1 MTKEELKEYI
11 ETKREIK
18 IIEEKIEYLESKKT
32 SIKSMIIDDMP
43 KPEPEQDRLVQLL
56 IQIEELIELYN
67 EKQSNLIKQ
76 QTKIENCIDKLDNAL
91 ERNIMRLRYLES
103 KKWEKICVEVN
114 YSWENVHRI
123 HRKILSKI
131 NNNIC
136 ARNIFLIVVE
146 YFYLYSNI

>member
-32 SIKSMIIDDMP
+32 SIKSIIIDDMP
-43 KPEPEQDRLVQLL
+43 KPEPEQDRLGQLL
-56 IQIEELIELYN
+56 GEIEELIDIYN
-67 EKQSNLIKQ
+67 KKQDKLFKQ
-76 QTKIENCIDKLDNAL
+76 QIKIEKCIDKLDNAL
-91 ERNIMRLRYLES
+91 ERNIIRLRYLEGH
-103 KKWEKICVEVN
+103 KWEKVCVETN

-131 NNNIC
+131 K
-136 ARNIFLIVVE
+136 
-146 YFYLYSNI
+146 

>member
-1 MTKEELKEYI
+1 MTKEELKGYI

-18 IIEEKIEYLESKKT
+18 IIEEKIEYLKSKKT

-43 KPEPEQDRLVQLL
+43 KPEPEQDRLGELL
-56 IQIEELIELYN
+56 GEIEELIELYN
-67 EKQSNLIKQ
+67 GKQIKLMKQ
-76 QTKIENCIDKLDNAL
+76 QIEIENCIDKLDNAL

-103 KKWEKICVEVN
+103 MKWEKICVEVN

-131 NNNIC
+131 K
-136 ARNIFLIVVE
+136 
-146 YFYLYSNI
+146 

>member
-32 SIKSMIIDDMP
+32 SIKSIIIDDMP
-43 KPEPEQDRLVQLL
+43 KPEPEQDRLGQLL
-56 IQIEELIELYN
+56 GEIEELIDIYN

-76 QTKIENCIDKLDNAL
+76 QMKIEKCIDKLDNAL

-103 KKWEKICVEVN
+103 MKWEKICVEVN

-131 NNNIC
+131 K
-136 ARNIFLIVVE
+136 
-146 YFYLYSNI
+146 

>member
-18 IIEEKIEYLESKKT
+18 IIEEKIEFLESKKT

-43 KPEPEQDRLVQLL
+43 KPEPEHDRLGGLL
-56 IQIEELIELYN
+56 GEIEELIDIYN
-67 EKQSNLIKQ
+67 KKQDKLFKQ
-76 QTKIENCIDKLDNAL
+76 QIKIEKCIDKLDNAK
-91 ERNIMRLRYLES
+91 ERNIMRLRYLEGH
-103 KKWEKICVEVN
+103 KWEKVCVETN

-131 NNNIC
+131 K
-136 ARNIFLIVVE
+136 
-146 YFYLYSNI
+146 

>member
-1 MTKEELKEYI
+1 MTKEELKEYV

-18 IIEEKIEYLESKKT
+18 IIEEKIDYLESKKT

-43 KPEPEQDRLVQLL
+43 KPEPEQDRLGELL
-56 IQIEELIELYN
+56 GEIEELIELYN

-76 QTKIENCIDKLDNAL
+76 QMKIEDCIDKLDSSL

-103 KKWEKICVEVN
+103 MKWEKICVEVN

-131 NNNIC
+131 K
-136 ARNIFLIVVE
+136 
-146 YFYLYSNI
+146 

>member
-1 MTKEELKEYI
+1 MTKEELKGYI

-18 IIEEKIEYLESKKT
+18 IIEEKIECLESKKT

-43 KPEPEQDRLVQLL
+43 KPEPEQDRLGEL
-56 IQIEELIELYN
+56 IGEIEELIELYN
-67 EKQSNLIKQ
+67 EKQIKLMKQ
-76 QTKIENCIDKLDNAL
+76 QIEIEKCIDKLDSSL

-103 KKWEKICVEVN
+103 MKWEKICVEVN

-131 NNNIC
+131 K
-136 ARNIFLIVVE
+136 
-146 YFYLYSNI
+146 

>member
-1 MTKEELKEYI
+1 MTKEELKGYI

-43 KPEPEQDRLVQLL
+43 KPEPEQDRLGQLL
-56 IQIEELIELYN
+56 GEIEELIDIYN
-67 EKQSNLIKQ
+67 KKQDKLFKQ
-76 QTKIENCIDKLDNAL
+76 QIKIEKCIDKLDNAL
-91 ERNIMRLRYLES
+91 ERNIMRLRYLEGH
-103 KKWEKICVEVN
+103 KWEKVCVETN

-131 NNNIC
+131 K
-136 ARNIFLIVVE
+136 
-146 YFYLYSNI
+146 